1 MIEDNYGV
9 QTAILKAIGIVQ
21 VLIGIVAAYYGPL
34 EIYVFYFFSKGG
46 QFFYDGF
53 GIGSFWFGML
63 VAHNISYYLLA
74 CLLIPIGIGTL
85 RLHRWAL
92 TLSILYLWGLLAFGV
107 FFIINLGILA
117 PAFFRLSE
125 SIVIY
130 RLIIVSLLSLTFL
143 ILFPM
148 VLLRFYK
155 SDKVKYLFEK
165 NDPKTYWT
173 EKYPLPLL
181 ALLFLFLLCI
191 IAWHLAI
198 FFQAM
203 FPLFGKLMFGRQ
215 MVYLIAFCIVAL
227 YGLIYGV
234 FRLKIWAWWAAL
246 IYFTLLTV
254 SVIMTFTRYNFYQIV
269 SMMNLLE
276 YEMEFLGKVTVL
288 HDYCLVGLFA
298 LPLLLILGL
307 LIYSRRY
314 FVSEEINIGR
324 KRDE

>member
-1 MIEDNYGV
+1 MIEGSHRV
-9 QTAILKAIGIVQ
+9 QTTILKAIGIVQ

-46 QFFYDGF
+46 QFFYEGF

-74 CLLIPIGIGTL
+74 GLLIPVGIGTL
-85 RLHRWAL
+85 RLRRWAL
-92 TLSILYLWGLLAFGV
+92 TLSVLYLWGLFAFGV
-107 FFIINLGILA
+107 FFIINLGILT
-117 PAFFRLSE
+117 PAFIRFGE
-125 SIVIY
+125 AIVIY

-143 ILFPM
+143 ILFPI

-155 SDKVKYLFEK
+155 SNKVKNIFER
-165 NDPKTYWT
+165 NDPNIYWT
-173 EKYPLPLL
+173 EKYPLPIL
-181 ALLFLFLLCI
+181 ALLFLFLFCV

-215 MVYLIAFCIVAL
+215 MVYCIALCIVAL

-254 SVIMTFTRYNFYQIV
+254 SVVMTFTRYSFYQIV
-269 SMMNLLE
+269 SMMNLPE
-276 YEMEFLGKVTVL
+276 FEMDFIGKVAVL
-288 HDYCLVGLFA
+288 HDYYLVGLFG

-314 FVSEEINIGR
+314 FTPKEACMQSG
-324 KRDE
+324 KAS